1 MRLLRREH
9 WDRGTIACPNWS
21 NLMPQNTS
29 MAVRVAGNEGY
40 TTIHAFAL
48 FSFSSCFRCLVP
60 PNILYSWE
68 CRSAG
73 GSSTVQ
79 LCDWCPVGTASS
91 IGMLSPRQRCCH
103 TIYQS
108 LPWALCC
115 LPRPFHHVQSYY
127 ISSPSPV
134 FTRSYFQKHF
144 YLELETLW
152 ERPVSMLF
160 FLTGGKEKVAFR
172 QFIKFCLDQGTIL
185 WYCAKPQSQLSVRC
199 QKIIYT

>member
-9 WDRGTIACPNWS
+9 WDRGTIACPNWTAHATEHQHGCKS
-21 NLMPQNTS
+21 SWERRLYCTTCICSFLLAHASGVSYPLLFYT
-29 MAVRVAGNEGY
+29 AGNAEVQEG
-40 TTIHAFAL
+40 AAQC
-48 FSFSSCFRCLVP
+48 S
-60 PNILYSWE
+60 
-68 CRSAG
+68 
-73 GSSTVQ
+73 
-79 LCDWCPVGTASS
+79 CDWCPVGTASS
-91 IGMLSPRQRCCH
+91 IGMLSPHQRHCH

-108 LPWALCC
+108 LRWALCY

-185 WYCAKPQSQLSVRC
+185 WYCAKPQCQLSVRC